1 MSGLEIASG
10 VVGFLEMSFRLLDR
24 LLDAY
29 EGQKEL
35 AQVLTSHR
43 AELQNVNTA
52 IKLVR
57 DEDALQTATV
67 TAELVE
73 MEKIAKRL
81 VELLRELSR
90 SRSTSGQFIH
100 QLIYRSRDEEKLK
113 KIMQELSR
121 SHEHLALR
129 IHVAHVGL
137 TKTLSEQMVVDAEVV
152 QRIDKLLQEVFT
164 KGRGLQMI
172 EFLRSRNLQGD
183 GIIPLTDAD
192 VAALP
197 KEERGAKI
205 FEGTRLIVGNLT
217 KEQAIQINGP
227 IGRDGWVEASHI
239 EIRDNIAA
247 GESTMINHAISMDTF
262 LGAMIL
268 DAQSVA
274 LSIPLAAKETLAA
287 RWQVRVMAITQLF
300 GLAGLPLLVANLFR
314 GSFAADDCR
323 CRCLTLF
330 WWAWLSSCSPSR
342 KEQALFWTYY
352 GLRCAIFCQTSFHS
366 LYNTKRFHEAE
377 PKCGDEGTEN
387 QKKGGILLGITFPSN
402 GSDGL
407 TAFYGDYP
415 AMASCMYAL
424 YGLLA
429 LTSMGAAEMTIRDL
443 DLKPSSAINSIGQIV
458 ALVVAGATA
467 IRAAWLLLLL
477 FIRESRSGDAPGWMW
492 PFQVYRFS
500 SSPSYILLEGFR
512 LAPDSIK
519 LGSIIKDPSEPSSPL
534 DDPVSLGSRAPAP
547 HVRTNVEATVTHWPQ
562 ETRQF
567 DGGIPAF
574 RRVTTKKTARMIS
587 DAIKF
592 AFFGLTRI
600 SVFDMKSRING
611 IELVL
616 AQLQQSWTNILRG
629 LRNGAEGPTPRPLG
643 RHA

>member
-262 LGAMIL
+262 
-268 DAQSVA
+268 
-274 LSIPLAAKETLAA
+274 
-287 RWQVRVMAITQLF
+287 
-300 GLAGLPLLVANLFR
+300 
-314 GSFAADDCR
+314 
-323 CRCLTLF
+323 
-330 WWAWLSSCSPSR
+330 
-342 KEQALFWTYY
+342 
-352 GLRCAIFCQTSFHS
+352 
-366 LYNTKRFHEAE
+366 
-377 PKCGDEGTEN
+377 
-387 QKKGGILLGITFPSN
+387 
-402 GSDGL
+402 
-407 TAFYGDYP
+407 
-415 AMASCMYAL
+415 
-424 YGLLA
+424 
-429 LTSMGAAEMTIRDL
+429 
-443 DLKPSSAINSIGQIV
+443 
-458 ALVVAGATA
+458 
-467 IRAAWLLLLL
+467 RA
-477 FIRESRSGDAPGWMW
+477 
-492 PFQVYRFS
+492 
-500 SSPSYILLEGFR
+500 LLE
-512 LAPDSIK
+512 
-519 LGSIIKDPSEPSSPL
+519 
-534 DDPVSLGSRAPAP
+534 
-547 HVRTNVEATVTHWPQ
+547 
-562 ETRQF
+562 
-567 DGGIPAF
+567 
-574 RRVTTKKTARMIS
+574 KK
-587 DAIKF
+587 
-592 AFFGLTRI
+592 
-600 SVFDMKSRING
+600 
-611 IELVL
+611 E
-616 AQLQQSWTNILRG
+616 
-629 LRNGAEGPTPRPLG
+629 
-643 RHA
+643 